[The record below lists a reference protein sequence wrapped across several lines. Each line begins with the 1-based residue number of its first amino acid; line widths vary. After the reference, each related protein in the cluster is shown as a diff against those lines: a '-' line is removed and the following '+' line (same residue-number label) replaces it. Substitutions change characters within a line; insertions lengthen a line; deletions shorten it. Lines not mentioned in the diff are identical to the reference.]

1 MVKINK
7 TKRNKMKKENKTS
20 AKDWYYNGKG
30 YLNKVNKLPNI
41 ADKILTIAHALNKIN
56 NK

>member
-1 MVKINK
+1 
-7 TKRNKMKKENKTS
+7 MKKENKTS